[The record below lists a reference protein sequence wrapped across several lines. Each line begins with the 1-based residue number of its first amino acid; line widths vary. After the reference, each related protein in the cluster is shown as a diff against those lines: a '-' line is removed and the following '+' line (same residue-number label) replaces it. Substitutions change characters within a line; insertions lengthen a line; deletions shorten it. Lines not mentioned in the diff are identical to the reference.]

1 MVVDKKILDEL
12 TAKAKESPR
21 LRCNMDLRNSPDDQS
36 QRMLNALEPGTVMPI
51 HRHLASSETVVI
63 IRGRIR
69 WHFYDEQGRI
79 TESTELWSDGD
90 FRMLNVEK
98 GRWHSLECLESGSVL
113 FECKDGP
120 YHPLEEDEVFKSI
133 TASDTN

>member
-1 MVVDKKILDEL
+1 MVITKEILDDL
-12 TAKAKESPR
+12 SARAKENPR
-21 LRCNMDLRNSPDDQS
+21 LRCNLDMRNSADDQS

-51 HRHLASSETVVI
+51 HRHLASSETVII

-69 WHFYDEQGRI
+69 WLFYDEQGRI

-90 FRMLNVEK
+90 VRMLNVEK

-113 FECKDGP
+113 FEAKDGP
-120 YHPLEEDEVFKSI
+120 YHPLEEDEIMNLK
-133 TASDTN
+133 